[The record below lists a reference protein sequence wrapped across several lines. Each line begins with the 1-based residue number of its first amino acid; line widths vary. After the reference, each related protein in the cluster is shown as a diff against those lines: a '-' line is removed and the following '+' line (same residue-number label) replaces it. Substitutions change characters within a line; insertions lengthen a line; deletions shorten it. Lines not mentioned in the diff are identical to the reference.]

1 MYFQILFQ
9 VRMNITYLLKRC
21 IYGTNTTEVHRPSS
35 SKRSKKQKTLP
46 FVASIQHIKNVNL
59 MVQCEECGMWRIV
72 YSKKKL
78 SVQLKK
84 NSRESSTTSISAVVQ
99 VHQIWTYPKNSLMF
113 ISEIFEVK
121 ILLRSYIYYSMGYEP
136 ICIYCSLEEDLVIS
150 EKYYPI
156 CASCLLFIYRKFN
169 FSCIICVRHD
179 CMYL

>member
-1 MYFQILFQ
+1 MCL
-9 VRMNITYLLKRC
+9 NS
-21 IYGTNTTEVHRPSS
+21 P
-35 SKRSKKQKTLP
+35 TLP
-46 FVASIQHIKNVNL
+46 FLPCFITFCSTHSYTSHFYEIFAT
-59 MVQCEECGMWRIV
+59 C
-72 YSKKKL
+72 SKKKL

-84 NSRESSTTSISAVVQ
+84 NSRESKTTSISAVVQ

-121 ILLRSYIYYSMGYEP
+121 FLLRNYIYYSMGYEP

-169 FSCIICVRHD
+169 FSCIICV
-179 CMYL
+179 